1 MLRMVKGLLTT
12 GAVIC
17 AMVVGGSAPAW
28 AASEGP
34 PVEPSVAEVEA
45 TTTTSA
51 VGELTAED
59 QEFLAAANEFHCT
72 LTIQYPHAST
82 HVSGTV
88 NVVGDVTCPITMRE
102 MYLRIYLEKSGG
114 GSWAGTPWTI
124 STSPTSREIQ
134 PLHARTRPARSAECP
149 PRSCTRPLVGR
160 RRINRKVSTALGSA
174 SRAAHPSALLANRKL
189 SRSICP
195 SFVTAQRS
203 N

>member
-114 GSWAGTPWTI
+114 GSWAGTPLDYFNVSYLKGNSATSCSNAPGTFRGMSSTIVYPPAGWTPAYQSESKYSPWI
-124 STSPTSREIQ
+124 S
-134 PLHARTRPARSAECP
+134 LAC
-149 PRSCTRPLVGR
+149 G
-160 RRINRKVSTALGSA
+160 A
-174 SRAAHPSALLANRKL
+174 SFRAAGEPQTVTFDLPFVRDSAAK
-189 SRSICP
+189 
-195 SFVTAQRS
+195 
-203 N
+203 